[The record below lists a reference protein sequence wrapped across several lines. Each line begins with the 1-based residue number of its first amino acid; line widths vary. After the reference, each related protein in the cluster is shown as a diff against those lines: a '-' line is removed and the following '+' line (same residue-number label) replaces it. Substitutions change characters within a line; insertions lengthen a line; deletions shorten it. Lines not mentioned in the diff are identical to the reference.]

1 MIFFF
6 RAIRSPS
13 SSLAPRRGGAAFLTF
28 GTFKDFRR
36 NPLYNSAK
44 FPIIAQE
51 LRVIQFLLNTSAF
64 GSIQFALEFRNFLLQ
79 RSVFSSCIR
88 KSDFVLVKLGL
99 HPLHAGD
106 KSFQQGFNFLQ
117 LALGV
122 EYICVIHNRFD
133 FPALLGKMG
142 HFFEYTRRNMLAVGL
157 IGAFAAFKVR
167 ILADHVFPIGA
178 LPLAQFS
185 FVADNLFGTQ
195 TIIFRQ
201 RNERDVHV
209 RGFLVEMNDGGYK
222 GFRTLFLFQ
231 KFKRVFKIR
240 LDFILRLVLEEAGV
254 PAIRTSTSFTLSD
267 LTRHPASAIC
277 RSASSR

>member
-1 MIFFF
+1 M
-6 RAIRSPS
+6 
-13 SSLAPRRGGAAFLTF
+13 
-28 GTFKDFRR
+28 
-36 NPLYNSAK
+36 
-44 FPIIAQE
+44 
-51 LRVIQFLLNTSAF
+51 
-64 GSIQFALEFRNFLLQ
+64 EFRNFLLQ

-106 KSFQQGFNFLQ
+106 KSFQQGFNLLQ
-117 LALGV
+117 LALG
-122 EYICVIHNRFD
+122 IKHGRIIHNRFD
-133 FPALLGKMG
+133 FPALLGKMD
-142 HFFEYTRRNMLAVGL
+142 HFFEHTRRNVLAVGL

-222 GFRTLFLFQ
+222 GFRALFLFQ
-231 KFKRVFKIR
+231 KFKRMFKVFPD
-240 LDFILRLVLEEAGV
+240 LFLRFVLEEAGRTANQDFDQLHAV
-254 PAIRTSTSFTLSD
+254 RSHAASRFGNLPFGFLPIGTLWLNQVEVERAPARIHVWIAGVFLFGTFVMGFN
-267 LTRHPASAIC
+267 PADFRPFIF
-277 RSASSR
+277 